1 MANKIHPKMPVSQR
15 AKQFMPFAALDG
27 LEEALAQKERE
38 LTQVSKI
45 TLSAD
50 MLEELNAMLNS
61 LHKNQEISI
70 TYYIN
75 HTYQI
80 ILGKVCEIDFVC
92 QFLKIDTA
100 KIYFADILKIT
111 PLK

>member
-1 MANKIHPKMPVSQR
+1 MPVSQR

-70 TYYIN
+70 TYSIK

-80 ILGKVCEIDFVC
+80 IIGKVCEIDFVC
-92 QFLKIDTA
+92 QFL
-100 KIYFADILKIT
+100 
-111 PLK
+111 

>member
-1 MANKIHPKMPVSQR
+1 MPVSQR

-50 MLEELNAMLNS
+50 
-61 LHKNQEISI
+61 ISI
-70 TYYIN
+70 TYYIK

-80 ILGKVCEIDFVC
+80 IIGKVCEIDFVC

>member
-1 MANKIHPKMPVSQR
+1 MPVSQR

-27 LEEALAQKERE
+27 LEDALAQKERE

-70 TYYIN
+70 TY
-75 HTYQI
+75 
-80 ILGKVCEIDFVC
+80 
-92 QFLKIDTA
+92 
-100 KIYFADILKIT
+100 
-111 PLK
+111 

>member
-1 MANKIHPKMPVSQR
+1 
-15 AKQFMPFAALDG
+15 
-27 LEEALAQKERE
+27 
-38 LTQVSKI
+38 
-45 TLSAD
+45 
-50 MLEELNAMLNS
+50 MLNS

-70 TYYIN
+70 TYYIK

-80 ILGKVCEIDFVC
+80 IIGKVCEIDFVC